1 MKSYNYSTSS
11 KSLIFK
17 TIGEMLNEIANEYP
31 DNDCLVSIPE
41 GIRYNYRQFKAEVDK
56 IAKAFLALGVKKGDR
71 VAIWSTN
78 NVAWVLTQFA
88 TSKIGA
94 ILVTI
99 NPAYRAS
106 ELEYALKQSET
117 STLVLI
123 EEFKSSDYISILYN
137 VAPFIKGSKPTELNS
152 IRFPYL
158 KNVICISQT
167 KYSGMF
173 RWDDFVEM
181 HKKIDDSMLQDIEN
195 ALDPDDIINIQYT
208 SGTTGFPKAACLT
221 HINILN
227 NGYFVGEAMNFTDK
241 DRLCVPVPF
250 YHCFGMVMSN
260 LTCISHGACIVIP
273 SPYFDPIAA
282 LTAVEKEKCT
292 ALHGVPTMFIAELE
306 HPEFRRFDLTSLR
319 TGIMAGSPCP
329 IEVMKRVNNQM
340 HMSEVTIAYGQTESS
355 PVITQTT
362 PDDSFEYRVETV
374 GKPLPFLEVKI
385 IDPQTCKIVEAGE
398 QGELCVRG
406 YSVMRGY
413 YNNIEATQAAIDE
426 AKWLHTGDLA
436 VMTQDGYFK
445 ITGRIK
451 DMIIRG
457 GENIYPREIEEFLYT
472 HPSIADAQVIG
483 VPDQKY
489 GEEICA
495 WIKLRDGHTLTEEE
509 VKEYCRE
516 KIARYKLPKYIKF
529 VDNFPTTVTGK
540 VRKVEMRE
548 ISVRELGLGAA
559 SKIETA

>member
-1 MKSYNYSTSS
+1 MKSYSYSTSS

-17 TIGEMLNEIANEYP
+17 TIGEMLNEIADTYP
-31 DNDCLVSIPE
+31 NNDCLVSIPE
-41 GIRYNYRQFKAEVDK
+41 GIRYNYRQFKSEVDK

-106 ELEYALKQSET
+106 ELEYALKQSEI

-137 VAPFIKGSKPTELNS
+137 VAPFIKGSKPGELNS

-158 KNVICISQT
+158 KNVICVSQT

-181 HKKIDDSMLQDIEN
+181 HKQIDDSMLKDVEN
-195 ALDPDDIINIQYT
+195 NLDPDDIINIQYT

-221 HINILN
+221 HVNILN

-260 LTCISHGACIVIP
+260 LTCVSHGACIVIP
-273 SPYFDPIAA
+273 SPYFDPTAT

-306 HPEFRRFDLTSLR
+306 HPEFSKFNLTSLR

-340 HMSEVTIAYGQTESS
+340 HMSEITIAYGQTESS

-362 PDDSFEYRVETV
+362 PDDPFEYRVETV

-385 IDPQTCKIVEAGE
+385 IDPQTGKIVEAGE
-398 QGELCVRG
+398 QGELCTRG

-426 AKWLHTGDLA
+426 ARWLHTGDLA
-436 VMTQDGYFK
+436 VMTENGYFK

-472 HPSIADAQVIG
+472 HPSIADVQVIG
-483 VPDQKY
+483 VPDAKY

-509 VKEYCRE
+509 VKEFCRE
-516 KIARYKLPKYIKF
+516 KIARYKIPKYIKF
-529 VDNFPTTVTGK
+529 VDAFPTTVTGK

-548 ISVRELGLGAA
+548 ISIRELGL
-559 SKIETA
+559 

>member
-1 MKSYNYSTSS
+1 MKSYSYSTGS
-11 KSLIFK
+11 KSLIFE
-17 TIGEMLNEIANEYP
+17 TIGEMLNEIANTYP

-41 GIRYNYRQFKAEVDK
+41 GIRYNYRQFKSEVDK

-123 EEFKSSDYISILYN
+123 EEFKSSDYITILYN
-137 VAPFIKGSKPTELNS
+137 VAPFIKGSKPGELNS

-158 KNVICISQT
+158 KNVICVSQT

-181 HKKIDDSMLQDIEN
+181 HKQIDDLMLKDVEN
-195 ALDPDDIINIQYT
+195 NLDPDDIINIQYT

-221 HINILN
+221 HVNILN

-260 LTCISHGACIVIP
+260 LTCVSHGACIVIP
-273 SPYFDPIAA
+273 SPYFDPTAT

-306 HPEFRRFDLTSLR
+306 HPEFSKFDLTSLR

-385 IDPQTCKIVEAGE
+385 IDPQTGKIVEAGE
-398 QGELCVRG
+398 QGELCTRG

-426 AKWLHTGDLA
+426 ARWLHTGDLA
-436 VMTQDGYFK
+436 IMTEDGYFK

-483 VPDQKY
+483 VPDAKY

-495 WIKLRDGHTLTEEE
+495 WIKVRDGHTLTEEE
-509 VKEYCRE
+509 VKEFCRE
-516 KIARYKLPKYIKF
+516 KIARYKIPKYIKF
-529 VDNFPTTVTGK
+529 VDSFPTTVTGK

-548 ISVRELGLGAA
+548 ISIRELGLEAV

>member
-1 MKSYNYSTSS
+1 MKSYNYSSAS
-11 KSLIFK
+11 KSIIFK
-17 TIGEMLNEIANEYP
+17 TIGQMLNEISDMYP
-31 DNDCLVSIPE
+31 DNECLISIPE
-41 GIRYNYRQFKAEVDK
+41 GIRYNYKQFREEVNK
-56 IAKAFLALGVKKGDR
+56 LAKAFLALGIKKGDR

-78 NVAWVLTQFA
+78 NAEWVLAQFA
-88 TSKIGA
+88 TAKIGA

-117 STLVLI
+117 STLILI
-123 EEFKSSDYISILYN
+123 EEFKSSDYISILYS
-137 VAPFIKGSKPTELNS
+137 VAPFIKGSKQGELNS

-173 RWDDFVEM
+173 RWDDVLEM
-181 HKKIDDSMLQDIEN
+181 HKKIDNSMLLESEN
-195 ALDPDDIINIQYT
+195 SLDPDDIINIQYT

-221 HINILN
+221 HVNILN
-227 NGYFVGEAMNFTDK
+227 NGYFVGEAMKFTEK

-260 LTCISHGACIVIP
+260 LTCISHGSCVVIP
-273 SPYFDPIAA
+273 SPYFDPIAT

-306 HPEFRRFDLTSLR
+306 HPEFSRFDLSSLR

-362 PDDSFEYRVETV
+362 PSDSLNHRVETV
-374 GKPLPFLEVKI
+374 GKPLPFIEVKI
-385 IDPQTCKIVEAGE
+385 IDPQNGQTVEANQ
-398 QGELCVRG
+398 QGELCARG
-406 YSVMRGY
+406 YSIMRGY
-413 YNNIEATQAAIDE
+413 YNNTEATKSAIDQSN
-426 AKWLHTGDLA
+426 WLHTGDLA
-436 VMTQDGYFK
+436 VMTEDGYFK

-472 HPSIADAQVIG
+472 HTGIVDAQVIG
-483 VPDQKY
+483 VPDPKY

-495 WIKLRDGHTLTEEE
+495 WIKLRDGYALTEEE
-509 VKEYCRE
+509 VKEFCRE
-516 KIARYKLPKYIKF
+516 KIARYKVPRYIKF
-529 VDNFPTTVTGK
+529 VDTFPATITGK
-540 VRKVEMRE
+540 IRKVEMRE
-548 ISVRELGLGAA
+548 ISIKELNLEAA
-559 SKIETA
+559 SNIETA